1 MWLINTGNF
10 YQGHYFSSFRWSTHF
25 LDVTFGLGVEAAIE
39 IGGVSLLESRSADRV
54 GIIIV
59 IDAASSKDGAVDVG
73 QEATIRQVQSSD
85 DVGTDGILLVVLAPV
100 DVGPS
105 SAAGAVQ
112 DMGWANPVQ
121 FGLDGLPILHTDR
134 GHVDLFALALQDLL
148 QVAGY
153 PALAAP
159 DKESRRHG

>member
-1 MWLINTGNF
+1 MAL
-10 YQGHYFSSFRWSTHF
+10 
-25 LDVTFGLGVEAAIE
+25 GLGVEAALE
-39 IGGVSLLESRSADRV
+39 VGQVGLLEAGAADGV
-54 GIIIV
+54 GVIV
-59 IDAASSKDGAVDVG
+59 EVDAARGEDGDVDALEEAAVGQVEGANDVG
-73 QEATIRQVQSSD
+73 AH
-85 DVGTDGILLVVLAPV
+85 GLLLVVLAPV

-112 DMGWANPVQ
+112 DMGRANPVQ
-121 FGLDGLPILHTDR
+121 FRLDGLPILHTDR